1 MRATMDV
8 FQSTDTT
15 TSAGSLKGHG
25 AFNRTWTEGMGI
37 SDDEVIL
44 GVFQCTKSG
53 FYEVQIIRGE
63 YFCTKS
69 GSCDVQIKG
78 GSVGRAVFTN
88 LYQSC

>member
-1 MRATMDV
+1 
-8 FQSTDTT
+8 
-15 TSAGSLKGHG
+15 
-25 AFNRTWTEGMGI
+25 MGI

-44 GVFQCTKSG
+44 GVFQCTKSY

-78 GSVGRAVFTN
+78 GQCCKSSIYKFISVMLTAEFNFNRHSKGRPDYMFD
-88 LYQSC
+88 LYTCPV